1 MNLIHFKGM
10 KFKVDLVLICTD
22 ATGPEEKD
30 EEQNQERA
38 GEELRYD

>member
-1 MNLIHFKGM
+1 MMNEGLEFI
-10 KFKVDLVLICTD
+10 VDLVLICTD

-38 GEELRYD
+38 GEEFNYD